1 MKIRTAVLAA
11 AVLTASVGVTAASAA
26 PKKKLP
32 PPVCNL
38 LVDDKSDAFP
48 VQDASLDVHSADI
61 ASDSKKITTVIR
73 LAGSPDGVSP
83 TSPSGRTYH
92 IEFFGQGGAD
102 PVFMSYIV
110 SPNASAATYGYYDP
124 ATGINSGIGSATVK
138 VSGSTISMTA
148 PVGAFSPYG
157 KFKPGAKITGLAV
170 TTGRMVGAYVDS
182 GAYAYNSPVADSAEG
197 GKVYTAGSRSCV
209 KVGG

>member
-11 AVLTASVGVTAASAA
+11 VVLATGAGVPAASAA

-38 LVDDKSDAFP
+38 LVDDKGDTIP
-48 VQDASLDVHSADI
+48 VADNALDVLSADI

-73 LAGSPDGVSP
+73 LGGSPDGVNP
-83 TSPSGRTYH
+83 TSPTGRTYH
-92 IEFFGQGGAD
+92 IEFFGQGGAN

-110 SPNASAATYGYYDP
+110 APNASAATYGHFDP
-124 ATGINSGIGSATVK
+124 ATGINTGDGQATVK
-138 VSGSTISMTA
+138 VSGNNIFMTA
-148 PVGAFSPYG
+148 PVGSFSSYG
-157 KFKPGAKITGLAV
+157 KFKPGSKITGLSV
-170 TTGRMVGAYVDS
+170 TIGRMVGAYVDE
-182 GAYAYNSPVADSAEG
+182 GTYLYNSPIADDAEG
-197 GKVYTAGSRSCV
+197 GKVYTAGARSCV